1 MPILVVNARNQ
12 RVSIPAAPLAV
23 SISGSGGAALDLRG
37 APAQHVVR
45 PTAQQAVLAQLLG
58 PLTVIVRPIGA
69 PRFAAGTVVH
79 LTIAH
84 DNPSAADP
92 FQVLFDPVDVSG
104 EAEVVFA
111 ELAPRGRNID
121 VGVSAVADTALSP
134 LAAAARTSARRLIGR
149 GGPRGHGGLVIAV
162 NSSVSMRPWFD
173 NGSAAA
179 ATDLVVG
186 VADALGINQVSAV
199 LVGDD
204 ITPVRPVD
212 CEQQPAAAGAA
223 GLAAA
228 LRATTPQ
235 WSVGARWSRLRPDV
249 RTVVCSDYPA
259 SVVSRRFPVIMLSN
273 DRRAAGTR
281 LPGPRPGLAAEEE
294 LLAHPQVLDTITDG
308 LVRAMT

>member
-23 SISGSGGAALDLRG
+23 SITGSGAAALDLRG
-37 APAQHVVR
+37 AAAQQVVHG
-45 PTAQQAVLAQLLG
+45 TAQQAVLPQLTG
-58 PLTVIVRPIGA
+58 PIAVAVRPVGA

-84 DNPSAADP
+84 DNPAAADP

-111 ELAPRGRNID
+111 ELTPRGRHID
-121 VGVSAVADTALSP
+121 VGVSAVADTTLSP

-149 GGPRGHGGLVIAV
+149 SGPQVRGGLVVAV
-162 NSSVSMRPWFD
+162 NASASMRPWFD

-179 ATDLVVG
+179 ATDVVVG
-186 VADALGINQVSAV
+186 VADALGIGQVSAV
-199 LVGDD
+199 LVGADL
-204 ITPVRPVD
+204 TPVRPAD
-212 CEQQPAAAGAA
+212 TERPGGPAA
-223 GLAAA
+223 GLAEA
-228 LRATTPQ
+228 LRAAAPA
-235 WSVGARWSRLRPDV
+235 WSAGARWSRLRPDV
-249 RTVVCSDYPA
+249 RTVACSDYPTSA
-259 SVVSRRFPVIMLSN
+259 VPQRFPLLVLSD
-273 DRRAAGTR
+273 DRRAPGTR
-281 LPGPRPGLAAEEE
+281 LPAPRPGQDAADE